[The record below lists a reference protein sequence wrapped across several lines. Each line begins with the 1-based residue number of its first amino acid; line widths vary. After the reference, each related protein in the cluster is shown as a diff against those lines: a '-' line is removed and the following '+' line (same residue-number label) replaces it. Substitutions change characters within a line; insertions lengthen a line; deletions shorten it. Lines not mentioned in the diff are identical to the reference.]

1 MPATAAGTASTA
13 EDVVVLEDISWDT
26 YCRLNDENFSS
37 SIRMSFFEGA
47 LEILTLSARHENWE
61 RMIEVLVHSLVEGM
75 GLDCVSFGSVTMRRK
90 DLRAGLEPD
99 ACFYFGPMAAAMRG
113 REELNLQTDPAPDL
127 AVEIDISR
135 RSLPK
140 FPLYAALGIGEIW
153 RAHQDEMVL
162 YQLVDGEYRVIPA
175 SKLLPGMTGVRLA
188 QLLADGRALPV
199 REWLSRVGAAAAE
212 FRT

>member
-1 MPATAAGTASTA
+1 MPATAAATVSTA

-26 YCRLNDENFSS
+26 YCRLNDENFSPA
-37 SIRMSFFEGA
+37 IRISYFEGA
-47 LEILTLSARHENWE
+47 LEIMTLSARHEKWE
-61 RMIEVLVHSLVEGM
+61 RMIEVLVHALVEAL

-99 ACFYFGPMAAAMRG
+99 TCFYFGSMAAAMRD
-113 REELNLQTDPAPDL
+113 RDELNLHTDPAPDL
-127 AVEIDISR
+127 AVEIDVSR

-153 RAHQDEMVL
+153 RAYKDEMVL
-162 YQLVDGEYRVIPA
+162 YQLVDGEYRVILA
-175 SKLLPGMTGVRLA
+175 SNLLPGMTGVRLA

-199 REWLSRVGAAAAE
+199 TEWLSRVRAAAAE
-212 FRT
+212 SKP

>member
-1 MPATAAGTASTA
+1 MPATATVTASAA
-13 EDVVVLEDISWDT
+13 EDVVVLHDISWDT
-26 YCRLNDENFSS
+26 YCRLNDENFSPA
-37 SIRMSFFEGA
+37 IRMSFFEGA
-47 LEILTLSARHENWE
+47 LEIMTLSARHGNWE
-61 RMIEVLVHSLVEGM
+61 RKIEILVHTLVEAM
-75 GLDCVSFGSVTMRRK
+75 GLDCECFGSVTMRRK
-90 DLRAGLEPD
+90 DLLAGLEPD

-113 REELNLQTDPAPDL
+113 RDVLDLHTDPAPDL
-127 AVEIDISR
+127 VVEIDVSR

-140 FPLYAALGIGEIW
+140 FPLYAALGIGELW

-199 REWLSRVGAAAAE
+199 TEWLSRVRVAATE
-212 FRT
+212 SRT

>member
-1 MPATAAGTASTA
+1 MAAAATATASTA
-13 EDVVVLEDISWDT
+13 EDVVILRDISWDT
-26 YCRLNDENFSS
+26 YCRLNDENFSPA
-37 SIRMSFFEGA
+37 IRISFFEGA
-47 LEILTLSARHENWE
+47 LEIMTLSARHENWE
-61 RMIEVLVHSLVEGM
+61 RKIELLVHTLVETM
-75 GLDCVSFGSVTMRRK
+75 GLDCECFGSVTMRRK

-99 ACFYFGPMAAAMRG
+99 SCFYFGPMAAAMR
-113 REELNLQTDPAPDL
+113 RRDELNLHTDPAPDL
-127 AVEIDISR
+127 AVEIDVSR

-199 REWLSRVGAAAAE
+199 TEWLSRVRAAAKE
-212 FRT
+212 PKT

>member
-1 MPATAAGTASTA
+1 MAAAATATASTA
-13 EDVVVLEDISWDT
+13 EDVVILEDLSWDT
-26 YCRLNDENFSS
+26 YCRLNDENFSPA
-37 SIRMSFFEGA
+37 IRMSFFEGA
-47 LEILTLSARHENWE
+47 LEIMTLSARHENWE
-61 RMIEVLVHSLVEGM
+61 RMIEVLVHTLVEAM
-75 GLDCVSFGSVTMRRK
+75 GSDCVGFGSVTMRRK

-113 REELNLQTDPAPDL
+113 RDELNLHTDPAPDL
-127 AVEIDISR
+127 AVEIDVSR

-175 SKLLPGMTGVRLA
+175 SKLLPCMTGVRLA

-199 REWLSRVGAAAAE
+199 TEWLSRVRAAATE
-212 FRT
+212 PKT